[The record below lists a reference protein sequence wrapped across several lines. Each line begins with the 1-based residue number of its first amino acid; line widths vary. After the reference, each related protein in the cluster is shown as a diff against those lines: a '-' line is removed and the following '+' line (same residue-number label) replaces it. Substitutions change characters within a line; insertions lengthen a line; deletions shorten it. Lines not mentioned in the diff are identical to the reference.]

1 MIFAREHP
9 DPLAEVDAPLV
20 VDRQRIV
27 HAAAFRRLQYKAQ
40 VFIAANDDHF
50 RTRLT
55 HTLEVANLAR
65 RIAALIGASADL
77 AEVVALA
84 HDLGHPP
91 FGHAGERALSSCL
104 SDYGAFEH
112 NAQSLRVVEFLE
124 HPYPEFR
131 GLNLTRV
138 VRESLAKHAT
148 PFDHPGHH
156 PLQDGLPAP
165 IEGQV
170 ADLADRL
177 AYALHDFQDGL
188 YAGLITPLVVCDLAL
203 LREVDS
209 AGAFGSGDAA
219 TCRAHLRPIVDRMQ
233 RRLLDDIAVETLR
246 RMPTDRSAASADG
259 RPVVRLSTDGQHL
272 LSQLEAL
279 LRSELYSHP
288 RVRDADQ
295 DCAAQLEAVF
305 GAYVNRP
312 NEMGPRYAARADQSG
327 VHRVVADYVAGM
339 TDRFCLS
346 EYARLCRATR

>member
-9 DPLAEVDAPLV
+9 DPLAETDAPLV
-20 VDRQRIV
+20 VDRQRVV

-40 VFIAANDDHF
+40 VFIAADDDHF

-65 RIAALIGASADL
+65 RIATGVGASADL
-77 AEVVALA
+77 AEIVALA

-91 FGHAGERALSSCL
+91 FGHAGERALSNCL
-104 SDYGAFEH
+104 SDYGGFEH

-148 PFDHPGHH
+148 PFDKPGLH

-188 YAGLITPLVVCDLAL
+188 YSGLIAPLEVRGLTM
-203 LREVDS
+203 LRED
-209 AGAFGSGDAA
+209 DAA
-219 TCRAHLRPIVDRMQ
+219 PAFDAGECSGWRAHLRPVVDRMQ
-233 RRLLDDIAVETLR
+233 RCFLDDIATETLR
-246 RMPTDRSAASADG
+246 RMPTDRASASFDG
-259 RPVVRLSTDGQHL
+259 KPVVRLSPNGEKL
-272 LSQLEAL
+272 LAELEWM

-288 RVRDADQ
+288 RVRSADEQ
-295 DCAAQLEAVF
+295 CAAQLEAVF
-305 GAYVNRP
+305 GALVSRP
-312 NEMGPRYAARADQSG
+312 SEMGPRYAARVDSCG
-327 VHRVVADYVAGM
+327 VQRVVADYVAGM

-346 EYARLCRATR
+346 AYERLCMR